1 MQGARRISRSKR
13 EEKGRKKDIDKQR
26 GEREI
31 GTRKRERDR
40 ERESEKQNERERET
54 ERQRERQIYRDRQTG
69 RQMDIERET
78 RESGRKISEESF
90 ERMIESKR

>member
-1 MQGARRISRSKR
+1 MTTEGKKFDSEKQCEGARSKR

-54 ERQRERQIYRDRQTG
+54 ERETDIQRQTDRQAG
-69 RQMDIERET
+69 RWI
-78 RESGRKISEESF
+78 
-90 ERMIESKR
+90 